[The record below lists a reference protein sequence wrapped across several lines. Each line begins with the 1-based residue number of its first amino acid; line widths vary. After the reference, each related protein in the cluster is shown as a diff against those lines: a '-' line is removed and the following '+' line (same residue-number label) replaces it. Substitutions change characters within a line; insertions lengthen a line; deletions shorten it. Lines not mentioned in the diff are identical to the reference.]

1 MLKKTLGILLM
12 LVGVFVFQTAM
23 AAEAKVTAKSI
34 KMMKDAQALVKVGKY
49 ADAYALMEP
58 YEFEK
63 SGDISYD
70 YLLGVSAVN
79 AGKPD
84 RATLALERVEAA
96 SPQYGDVR
104 LWLGIAYFQ
113 SGDSSRSKKA
123 FEGLLGQPA
132 LSAQSKSTA
141 DQYLA
146 VIKQQ
151 DDAKALEEKKAKQAY
166 LVGMVESGFG
176 NDSNIT
182 SGPRNYADAYATSFS
197 FPLPATLPPTNISA
211 HFAQLNGNVEGR
223 IPFSSAGTYAYALL
237 DSTNRTYFKNGMMN
251 SHAYTVKGGVNLQ
264 SGRHAY
270 RFDLARRDYRQPG
283 TAASQ
288 GYTGDSTQNSAVGD
302 ARFSLTERDYLGLS
316 LQYNMPR
323 YPTTDTQDTNQVVL
337 GTNYTHMFAATGSPM
352 IYLALNHT
360 RDKAV
365 RLSQQLNF
373 TAAQPDMS
381 RNTNAFIVY
390 TQYTFVPSA
399 DITAMW
405 MLSMRRDS
413 SAYARSD
420 IVELG
425 KDDMQVGMLGI
436 NWRPA
441 KDWLVKPQ
449 LMHIRNTSNIALYAF
464 QKTEVSAIIKREF
477 K

>member
-1 MLKKTLGILLM
+1 M

-113 SGDSSRSKKA
+113 SGDSVRSKKA
-123 FEGLLGQPA
+123 FEGLLAQPA

-141 DQYLA
+141 DQYLVA
-146 VIKQQ
+146 IKQQ
-151 DDAKALEEKKAKQAY
+151 DDTKALAEKKAKQPY
-166 LVGMVESGFG
+166 LVGMAELGVGS
-176 NDSNIT
+176 DSNIT
-182 SGPRNYADAYATSFS
+182 SGPKNYIDAYTTSFS
-197 FPLPATLPPTNISA
+197 VAPSPPLPPSNVSA
-211 HFAQLNGNVEGR
+211 RFAQVNGNIEGR
-223 IPFSSAGTYAYALL
+223 IPFSSAGTYAFAAF
-237 DSTNRTYFKNGMMN
+237 DSTNRVYAKQSMMN
-251 SHAYTVKGGVNLQ
+251 SHANTVKGGVNVQ
-264 SGRHAY
+264 SGMNTY
-270 RFDLARRDYRQPG
+270 RFDVSKRDYRQLG
-283 TAASQ
+283 TSASL
-288 GYTGDSTQNSAVGD
+288 GYTANSTQNAVSGD
-302 ARFSLTERDYLGLS
+302 ARFGLTERDYFGVS

-323 YPTTDTQDTNQVVL
+323 YPTTDTQDTDQIVL
-337 GTNYTHMFAATGSPM
+337 GTNYTHVFAAAGSPM
-352 IYLALNHT
+352 IYLAVTHT
-360 RDKAV
+360 RDKAIKT
-365 RLSQQLNF
+365 SMQLNDGV
-373 TAAQPDMS
+373 TPTDVS
-381 RNTNAFIVY
+381 RNTNAFIAY
-390 TQYTFVPSA
+390 TQYTPVPSA

-413 SAYARSD
+413 KPYARSNL
-420 IVELG
+420 VELG
-425 KDDMQVGMLGI
+425 SDDMQVAMLGV

-441 KDWLVKPQ
+441 TNWLVKPQ
-449 LMHIRNTSNIALYAF
+449 LMHIRNKSNIALYAF
-464 QKTEVSAIIKREF
+464 QKTEVSVSVKREF